1 MAQVFSAVVPRGNL
15 KYVEYLFMIGNMLHR
30 EEWEAFEIEH
40 LGAWAML
47 SASSR
52 GRRYQEAEHPFR
64 TCFQRDR
71 DRIVHC
77 SSFRR
82 LEYKTQVFVNHEG
95 DHYRTR
101 LTHTLEASQI
111 SRTIARALRLNE
123 DLTEALA
130 LAHDLGHTPFGHAG
144 EEAMRDLMRD
154 HGGFEHN
161 RQSLRI
167 LEVIERRYPEF
178 PGLNLTWEVRE
189 GVIKHSPG
197 HEKLADSEYE
207 PEKSPCIE
215 SQVIDFA
222 DEIAY
227 ITHDV
232 DDGLASGML
241 EPDSLASVR
250 LWADTREGLN
260 KRMTT
265 TTDEQIVI
273 YQTVR
278 GLINSLTTDLIQ
290 ETSRQLHKH
299 AASIEDV
306 RNHPARLV
314 AFSDEMLAKKDELKS
329 RLFEKLYHHY
339 RVIRMGNKARRIL
352 TDLFQTY
359 VANPMQLPPNIQ
371 SRQDDEGLHRAICD
385 YLAGMTDRYALD
397 EHKRLFDPHER
408 V

>member
-1 MAQVFSAVVPRGNL
+1 
-15 KYVEYLFMIGNMLHR
+15 MLTR
-30 EEWEAFEIEH
+30 DEWETFEATH
-40 LGAWAML
+40 LAPWAMQ
-47 SASSR
+47 SARSR
-52 GRRYQEAEHPFR
+52 GRRYPEDEHPFR

-71 DRIVHC
+71 DRIIHC

-123 DLTEALA
+123 DLTEAIT

-144 EEAMRDLMRD
+144 EDIMKDLMRD

-167 LEVIERRYPEF
+167 LDTLERRYPDF

-189 GVIKHSPG
+189 AIIKHSPG
-197 HEKLADSEYE
+197 REKLADPEYD
-207 PEKSPCIE
+207 PDCSPCLE
-215 SQVIDFA
+215 SQLIDFA

-227 ITHDV
+227 INHDC
-232 DDGLASGML
+232 DDGLAGGILDLNGLDSVSLWGGIWRGL
-241 EPDSLASVR
+241 EERYPA
-250 LWADTREGLN
+250 A
-260 KRMTT
+260 
-265 TTDEQIVI
+265 DEQLLR

-278 GLINSLTTDLIQ
+278 GMINQLCTDLIG
-290 ETSRQLHKH
+290 ETLRRLRDCSADIAVVRSRP
-299 AASIEDV
+299 D
-306 RNHPARLV
+306 RLV
-314 AFSDEMLAKKDELKS
+314 AFSDGMLGRKNELKDY
-329 RLFEKLYHHY
+329 LLEKLYRHY
-339 RVIRMGNKARRIL
+339 RVVRMADKARRIL
-352 TDLFQTY
+352 TDLFETF
-359 VANPMQLPPNIQ
+359 VSNPRQLPPNIQ
-371 SRQDDEGLHRAICD
+371 ARLPQDGPHRVVCD
-385 YLAGMTDRYALD
+385 YIAGMTDRYALD